1 MAVFPAV
8 FPNLQMHWLI
18 GVLVILVLA
27 VVVVRRLYFNPLSKF
42 PGPKLAAAT
51 ILYEAYYDVIKHGQY
66 TFKIKELHKKYG
78 GWFNALSQCP
88 IIRISP
94 WELHINDPNYYEV
107 LYSQTSP
114 RNKWLYFAKQFNIP
128 DSVFSTIDHQHHRL
142 RRQPLNP
149 FFSKQSILRLEPTIS
164 SMVEK
169 LSSRIKEFKRSGQP
183 MPLRLAY
190 ASLSTDIVHLYSFN
204 IFSKHLDSQD
214 FSPKWNATIS
224 SVTKVT
230 TFMKHFPWLYKVF
243 ARLPEAI
250 MSALSPDMVLVL
262 DWQNQLRRQVQQTID
277 EQNAQVKSTDGLPRT
292 IFQSLLESNLPPE
305 DKTVERLRQEGQLLL
320 GAGSDTVANTL
331 SVTTFHLADNPEKML
346 RLARELEKA
355 MPDPN
360 EPARLT
366 LVEQLPYLSAVVQE
380 GLRLSYGVSSRL
392 QRIAPNEVLQ
402 FHEWSIPAGTPVGMS
417 SSLMHHD
424 ESIFPDSYAFIP
436 ERWLDQSESA
446 RPLDRYMVAFSK
458 GSRSCAGI
466 NLAKAELY
474 LTLATVFRRYK
485 VELFDTVRERDV
497 DMQHDNF
504 LPFPSHKSRGIRA
517 IFK

>member
-1 MAVFPAV
+1 MAV

-18 GVLVILVLA
+18 GVLVILGLA
-27 VVVVRRLYFNPLSKF
+27 VVVVRRLYFSPLSKF

-51 ILYEAYYDVIKHGQY
+51 ILYEAYYDIIKQGQY

-78 GWFNALSQCP
+78 GCINALSERP
-88 IIRISP
+88 IIRINP
-94 WELHINDPNYYEV
+94 WELHINDPEYYGA

-114 RNKWLYFAKQFNIP
+114 RNKYLFFASQFNIP
-128 DSVFSTIDHQHHRL
+128 NSVFSTIDHQHHRL
-142 RRQPLNP
+142 RRQPLSP

-169 LSSRIKEFKRSGQP
+169 LSSRIAEFKRSGQP
-183 MPLRLAY
+183 MPLRLSY
-190 ASLSTDIVHLYSFN
+190 ACLSTDIVHLYAFN
-204 IFSKHLDSQD
+204 IYSNHLDSQD
-214 FSPKWNATIS
+214 FSPKWNETIA
-224 SVTKVT
+224 SVSKLT

-243 ARLPEAI
+243 PRLPEWITSAI
-250 MSALSPDMVLVL
+250 SPDMVLLL
-262 DWQNQLRRQVQQTID
+262 DWQNLLRRQVQRSID
-277 EQNAQVKSTDGLPRT
+277 EQNAKVKNTDGLSRN
-292 IFQSLLESNLPPE
+292 IFQSLLESDLPPQ

-331 SVTTFHLADNPEKML
+331 SITTFHLVDNPEKMSKL
-346 RLARELEKA
+346 VRELEKA

-366 LVEQLPYLSAVVQE
+366 IVEQVPYLSAVIQE
-380 GLRLSYGVSSRL
+380 GLRLFPDSLRLSYGVSARL

-417 SSLMHHD
+417 SPLMHHD
-424 ESIFPDSYAFIP
+424 ESIFPDSYSFIP
-436 ERWLDQSESA
+436 ERWLDQSESVP
-446 RPLDRYMVAFSK
+446 PLDRYMVAFSK
-458 GSRSCAGI
+458 GSRS
-466 NLAKAELY
+466 LAKAELY

-497 DMQHDNF
+497 DLKHDNF
-504 LPFPSHKSRGIRA
+504 LPFPSYKSRGIRA